1 MQHELV
7 AVNPRRSLA
16 HADDQ
21 VDDHNHPQMLG
32 EQERADADVHH
43 GQAEVEALP
52 QGNRPVLRAVHQ
64 GAHQRAD
71 GEAGEYKARV
81 LLHIRLGG
89 ECDDRDA
96 CSRLERAQAE
106 PGDAYRNQTRS
117 PDGRLLAGTRIG
129 DRLLNGGVNRG
140 LIGHAFA
147 LKTAASLLGCGLHLQ
162 RFGSSRLALT
172 VFLAGNALSAGQL
185 SL

>member
-1 MQHELV
+1 MEK
-7 AVNPRRSLA
+7 
-16 HADDQ
+16 
-21 VDDHNHPQMLG
+21 
-32 EQERADADVHH
+32 
-43 GQAEVEALP
+43 QA
-52 QGNRPVLRAVHQ
+52 N
-64 GAHQRAD
+64 
-71 GEAGEYKARV
+71 
-81 LLHIRLGG
+81 
-89 ECDDRDA
+89 
-96 CSRLERAQAE
+96 
-106 PGDAYRNQTRS
+106 TRS

>member
-1 MQHELV
+1 MEKQANTKPVYCFIFDSV
-7 AVNPRRSLA
+7 ANAMIEMPV
-16 HADDQ
+16 
-21 VDDHNHPQMLG
+21 
-32 EQERADADVHH
+32 ADA
-43 GQAEVEALP
+43 
-52 QGNRPVLRAVHQ
+52 
-64 GAHQRAD
+64 
-71 GEAGEYKARV
+71 K
-81 LLHIRLGG
+81 
-89 ECDDRDA
+89 
-96 CSRLERAQAE
+96 AE